1 MRLLFSTHSHPTW
14 RPPDEAY
21 ANLLPIE
28 ELDSV
33 IVPDFVLQ
41 LKITEQAAVIRDF
54 AVKMIV
60 EQRNSGTVLPYI
72 AMNLRD
78 PSNSVLQFRYLMGFG
93 PANTG
98 RGTGEVHCKY
108 SGVKPEQ
115 NSDPARR
122 DAKQN

>member
-93 PANTG
+93 PSQEPFAKPAI
-98 RGTGEVHCKY
+98 ECLALSLYADY
-108 SGVKPEQ
+108 S
-115 NSDPARR
+115 
-122 DAKQN
+122 